1 MMDIHAA
8 DGLPTH
14 RGRVLGAAEVRSA
27 LFIIH
32 RWHSGNSRLH
42 WLEFAQEWLPGG
54 LSFSRLELLIRLHG
68 LASVDV
74 VTDKSRESL
83 FFVVL
88 LLPVFQLSM
97 VVTVWYSQK

>member
-1 MMDIHAA
+1 MAQ
-8 DGLPTH
+8 
-14 RGRVLGAAEVRSA
+14 RE
-27 LFIIH
+27 
-32 RWHSGNSRLH
+32 H

-74 VTDKSRESL
+74 VTDKLRESS
-83 FFVVL
+83 FFV

-97 VVTVWYSQK
+97 VVTVWYSQR